1 MSWKGNPEGHA
12 KAGKLGGA
20 KQGWKIN
27 PANWRNNPKAAAKA
41 GRKGGKAKRKVI
53 V

>member
-1 MSWKGNPEGHA
+1 MVNMQDYN
-12 KAGKLGGA
+12 L
-20 KQGWKIN
+20 
-27 PANWRNNPKAAAKA
+27 ANNKKAAAKA